1 VWIVPVILL
10 LALVGLLAI
19 VVMILRGAVDV
30 VTPETWR
37 TPSAGL
43 RSLGLLAGGLALGMY
58 AWGLLHVA
66 GAWLDAAD
74 GGTSSSPPPPCRDHL
89 DNERAKLVVGYDL
102 DVIPPGFSCELTDGT
117 SVEISAVPGYVTP
130 ATLVFG
136 AGALTSLVVAGRLQS
151 RTTVVRAAL

>member
-1 VWIVPVILL
+1 MILL

-30 VTPETWR
+30 ATPETWKV
-37 TPSAGL
+37 PGAAL
-43 RSLGLLAGGLALGMY
+43 RALGLLAGGLALGTY

-89 DNERAKLVVGYDL
+89 DEARAIQVVGYDL
-102 DVIPPGFSCELTDGT
+102 DVVPPGFNCELTDGT
-117 SVEISAVPGYVTP
+117 SVEIPVVPGYITP
-130 ATLVFG
+130 AAMVLGAVALVG
-136 AGALTSLVVAGRLQS
+136 LGVSTRLQS
-151 RTTVVRAAL
+151 RTAVAGAKL